1 MVLVVGA
8 VWFASGT
15 QGVLWVVLADEHLGP
30 GADALTVLWVG
41 FGLGGLAAAIPAAR
55 LARTG
60 SVRRRLVLASLATGA
75 AAALLAAGTSMGP
88 VLVLLLAQGIATAVI
103 DVLSMTLLQ
112 RQLGPAV
119 LGRAMGALDS
129 ATSIA
134 MVAGSMAA
142 PVLIAA
148 RGLTAGFLA
157 TGLAVVL
164 AGIVLAMARSPEP
177 ASAVPEARLRL
188 LADLSI
194 FAGAPPFA
202 IEGIASA
209 CREVRVPAGA
219 VVIRA
224 GDPADALFVI
234 VGGSAVV
241 TAASGA
247 VLATLGAGDYFGEIG
262 IVKGVPRTATVT
274 AATGSTLVRI
284 EAEDF
289 LALIRDGAVARGVL
303 GRGVGVRLARGAT
316 TA

>member
-1 MVLVVGA
+1 MRAIFNLVAAGA
-8 VWFASGT
+8 T
-15 QGVLWVVLADEHLGP
+15 
-30 GADALTVLWVG
+30 
-41 FGLGGLAAAIPAAR
+41 AAAFIAAVSLPA
-55 LARTG
+55 T
-60 SVRRRLVLASLATGA
+60 A
-75 AAALLAAGTSMGP
+75 ACKRYGFTVNDYGKDGPTKDAKALLDKPYEAA
-88 VLVLLLAQGIATAVI
+88 
-103 DVLSMTLLQ
+103 
-112 RQLGPAV
+112 
-119 LGRAMGALDS
+119 
-129 ATSIA
+129 
-134 MVAGSMAA
+134 
-142 PVLIAA
+142 
-148 RGLTAGFLA
+148 
-157 TGLAVVL
+157 VL

-202 IEGIASA
+202 IEGLASA

-247 VLATLGAGDYFGEIG
+247 VLATLGVGDYFGEIG

-316 TA
+316 TT